1 VLDLTVPGESGR
13 RSNDNYLSERDEEE
27 GEGAGVVGGGSEGEY
42 TVPTPIYPS
51 LTRTNVLTKSD
62 IISMYCRE
70 R

>member
-1 VLDLTVPGESGR
+1 MEEAGAGAG
-13 RSNDNYLSERDEEE
+13 EE
-27 GEGAGVVGGGSEGEY
+27 GGGEY
-42 TVPTPIYPS
+42 TVPTPVYPS

>member
-1 VLDLTVPGESGR
+1 LTFFLTGESSR
-13 RSNDNYLSERDEEE
+13 RSSENYLSEMEEAVGVGAGEE
-27 GEGAGVVGGGSEGEY
+27 GGGEY
-42 TVPTPIYPS
+42 TVPTPVYPS